1 MSSYRLGN
9 LVAIRYHSVLLEVT
23 TRYCAVADKDFFML
37 TPVLMAGGVGSRL
50 WPVSREAYP
59 KQYLP
64 LAGEQSMLQDTLDR
78 LHGVEAAAPL
88 IVCNEEHRFIVAEQL
103 RQQGRAAGAIILEP
117 VGRNTAPAVA
127 VAALCALKTDPEATL
142 LVLSADHVIQNVA
155 AFQQAIEIALPLAA
169 AGKLATFGIVPTSPD
184 TGYGYIRR
192 GEELDDSVYSIDRF
206 VEKPDATTATAY
218 VDSGEYFWNSGMF
231 LLRADVYLRELEQH
245 APAIADASRK
255 ALAAAQDDLEFVRLD
270 AESFAASPSDSIDYA
285 VMEHTQAG
293 IVVGLDCGW
302 SDVGAWSAL
311 WEVGDKDE
319 QDNVLTGDVM
329 ASDCKGSYIR
339 SGSRLVAVAGVE
351 NLVVVETA
359 DAVLVANKDRVE
371 EVKHIVTQLKAAGR
385 TEAFAHRRVYRP
397 WGSYETLIFSERFQV
412 KRIIVTPGHKL
423 SLQKHHHRAEHW
435 VVVHGTAEVT
445 CEDRVFTLGEDQST
459 YIPLGHKHRLA
470 NPGVIPLEL
479 IEVQSGTY
487 LGEDDIVRYEDVY
500 GRSNENGDA

>member
-1 MSSYRLGN
+1 
-9 LVAIRYHSVLLEVT
+9 
-23 TRYCAVADKDFFML
+23 ML

-78 LHGVEAAAPL
+78 LNGMEIAAPL

-103 RQQGRAAGAIILEP
+103 RQQGRQAGAIVLEP

-127 VAALCALKTDPEATL
+127 VAALCALEHDTEATL

-155 AFQQAIEIALPLAA
+155 AFQQAVATAMPFAA
-169 AGKLATFGIVPTSPD
+169 DGKLATFGIVPTHPD

-192 GEELDDSVYSIDRF
+192 GTALNGSIFDIDRF
-206 VEKPDATTATAY
+206 VEKPDAATATEY
-218 VDSGEYFWNSGMF
+218 VDSGEYYWNSGMF
-231 LLRADVYLRELEQH
+231 LMRADVYLSELEQH
-245 APAIADASRK
+245 APDILAATRA
-255 ALAAAQDDLEFVRLD
+255 ALAASQGDLEFVRLD
-270 AESFAASPSDSIDYA
+270 ADAFAASPSDSIDYA
-285 VMEHTQAG
+285 VMEHTREG
-293 IVVGLDCGW
+293 VVIGLDCGW

-311 WEVGDKDE
+311 WDVGE
-319 QDNVLTGDVM
+319 QDEHGNVLSGDVLVN
-329 ASDCKGSYIR
+329 ACNNSYIR
-339 SGSRLVAVAGVE
+339 SDSRLVAATGVDD
-351 NLVVVETA
+351 LVVVETA
-359 DAVLVANKDRVE
+359 DAVLVADRRRVE
-371 EVKHIVTQLKAAGR
+371 DVKSLVTHLKSKER
-385 TEAFAHRRVYRP
+385 SEAFFHRRVYRP
-397 WGSYETLIFSERFQV
+397 WGSYETLTLSERFQV
-412 KRIIVTPGHKL
+412 KRIIVNPGHKL

-435 VVVHGTAEVT
+435 VVVHGTALVT
-445 CEDRVFTLGEDQST
+445 CDDREFTLGEDEST

-500 GRSNENGDA
+500 GRSGGEDEDA